1 MSTDG
6 RLLAVPSHAGFGH
19 GGMVALIETTDLRV
33 VRRILYTDS
42 IPQSLAFSPDSTMLA
57 VASYDREE
65 RRSHLRLW
73 DTASGR
79 MTAILHTTR
88 ALCAWSL

>member
-1 MSTDG
+1 MVWDLSGNHRLDRPFTAGTGWPGWPWFAMSTDG

-42 IPQSLAFSPDSTMLA
+42 IPQSLAFEP
-57 VASYDREE
+57 
-65 RRSHLRLW
+65 
-73 DTASGR
+73 
-79 MTAILHTTR
+79 
-88 ALCAWSL
+88 